1 MSNMDQ
7 NLSQILNIEPEP
19 QPIVVKSPN
28 AVEVKV
34 EMEEVDKD
42 FQKARENLKELVN
55 LGFQAID
62 GVLKVASEGD
72 SPRAYEVVAQMI
84 KAVAETNKDLV
95 ELHQRMKTIK
105 EDKYETKTTNN
116 TTNAI
121 FLGSTKELQELINPK
136 RSFAKALQETD
147 NIIDTSKKIIDNGWY
162 QEQ

>member
-19 QPIVVKSPN
+19 QPIAVKPPN

-147 NIIDTSKKIIDNGWY
+147 TIIDTSKKIIDNG
-162 QEQ
+162 

>member
-1 MSNMDQ
+1 MSKMDE
-7 NLSQILNIEPEP
+7 NLSEILNIDPEP
-19 QPIVVKSPN
+19 KSIVAKPTEPK
-28 AVEVKV
+28 EVTV
-34 EMEEVDKD
+34 AMDDVDKD
-42 FQKARENLKELVN
+42 FQRARENLKELVN

-84 KAVAETNKDLV
+84 KAVADTNKDLV

-105 EDKYETKTTNN
+105 EDKYEQKTVNN

-136 RSFAKALQETD
+136 RSFAKAIKDTD
-147 NIIDTSKKIIDNGWY
+147 AIIDSSKKIIENG
-162 QEQ
+162 

>member
-1 MSNMDQ
+1 MKPE
-7 NLSQILNIEPEP
+7 EPTTLVR
-19 QPIVVKSPN
+19 QPGV
-28 AVEVKV
+28 VEVTV
-34 EMEEVDKD
+34 DAEDVDKD
-42 FQKARENLKELVN
+42 FQKARQNLKELVN
-55 LGFQAID
+55 LGFIAID

-105 EDKYETKTTNN
+105 EDKYEQKTVNN

-136 RSFAKALQETD
+136 RSFAKALQDSD
-147 NIIDTSKKIIDNGWY
+147 NILDSSKKIIEDGGN
-162 QEQ
+162 

>member
-1 MSNMDQ
+1 MDE
-7 NLSQILNIEPEP
+7 NLSEILNIDPEP
-19 QPIVVKSPN
+19 KSLAVKPPN
-28 AVEVKV
+28 AIEVKV
-34 EMEEVDKD
+34 DMDDADKD

-55 LGFQAID
+55 LGFLAID

-105 EDKYETKTTNN
+105 QDKYETKTTNN

-136 RSFAKALQETD
+136 RSFSKALQETD
-147 NIIDTSKKIIDNGWY
+147 EIIDTSKKIIDNG
-162 QEQ
+162 

>member
-1 MSNMDQ
+1 MSKMDENLSEILNMD
-7 NLSQILNIEPEP
+7 PEP
-19 QPIVVKSPN
+19 KAIVTKPPQAIE
-28 AVEVKV
+28 AV
-34 EMEEVDKD
+34 VDMDDAEKD
-42 FQKARENLKELVN
+42 FQKARQNLKELVG

-105 EDKYETKTTNN
+105 EDKYEQKTVNN

-136 RSFAKALQETD
+136 RSFAKALKETD
-147 NIIDTSKKIIDNGWY
+147 VILDSSKKIIENG
-162 QEQ
+162 

>member
-1 MSNMDQ
+1 MDE
-7 NLSQILNIEPEP
+7 NLSEILNIDPEP
-19 QPIVVKSPN
+19 NQMIVKPPN
-28 AVEVKV
+28 AIEAKV

-55 LGFQAID
+55 LGFLAID

-121 FLGSTKELQELINPK
+121 FLGSTKDLQELLNPK
-136 RSFAKALQETD
+136 RSFSKAMQDTT
-147 NIIDTSKKIIDNGWY
+147 NIIDESKKILDH
-162 QEQ
+162 E

>member
-1 MSNMDQ
+1 MSKMDENLSEILNMD
-7 NLSQILNIEPEP
+7 PEP
-19 QPIVVKSPN
+19 NQMIVKPPN
-28 AVEVKV
+28 AIEVTV
-34 EMEEVDKD
+34 DMDDADKD

-55 LGFQAID
+55 LGFLAID

-105 EDKYETKTTNN
+105 QDKYEQKTVNN

-136 RSFAKALQETD
+136 RSFAKAMQDTTE
-147 NIIDTSKKIIDNGWY
+147 IIDESKKILDH
-162 QEQ
+162 E

>member
-1 MSNMDQ
+1 MDE
-7 NLSQILNIEPEP
+7 NLSEILNIDPEP
-19 QPIVVKSPN
+19 KSIVAKPTEPK
-28 AVEVKV
+28 EVTV
-34 EMEEVDKD
+34 AMDDVDKD
-42 FQKARENLKELVN
+42 FQRARENLKELVN

-84 KAVAETNKDLV
+84 KAVADTNKDLV

-105 EDKYETKTTNN
+105 EDKYEQKTVNN

-136 RSFAKALQETD
+136 RSFAKAIKDTD
-147 NIIDTSKKIIDNGWY
+147 AIIDSSKKIIENG
-162 QEQ
+162 

>member
-1 MSNMDQ
+1 MSKMDE
-7 NLSQILNIEPEP
+7 NLSELLNIEPDP
-19 QPIVVKSPN
+19 KQSLAVQPN
-28 AVEVKV
+28 AIEVKV
-34 EMEEVDKD
+34 DMDDADKD

-55 LGFQAID
+55 LGFMAID

-105 EDKYETKTTNN
+105 QDKYDQKTVNN

-136 RSFAKALQETD
+136 RSFAKAMNETAA
-147 NIIDTSKKIIDNGWY
+147 IIDDSKKILDNG
-162 QEQ
+162 

>member
-1 MSNMDQ
+1 MSKMDE
-7 NLSQILNIEPEP
+7 NLSEILNIDPEP
-19 QPIVVKSPN
+19 KSIVTKPTEPKEV
-28 AVEVKV
+28 AVA
-34 EMEEVDKD
+34 MDDVDKD
-42 FQKARENLKELVN
+42 FQRARENLKELVN

-84 KAVAETNKDLV
+84 KAVADTNKDLV

-105 EDKYETKTTNN
+105 EDKYEQKTVNN

-136 RSFAKALQETD
+136 RSFAKAIKDTD
-147 NIIDTSKKIIDNGWY
+147 AIIDSSKKIIENG
-162 QEQ
+162 

>member
-1 MSNMDQ
+1 MSKMDE
-7 NLSQILNIEPEP
+7 NLSEILNIDPEP
-19 QPIVVKSPN
+19 KPIVARSAEPK
-28 AVEVKV
+28 EVTV
-34 EMEEVDKD
+34 AMDDADKD
-42 FQKARENLKELVN
+42 FQRARENLKELVN

-105 EDKYETKTTNN
+105 EDKYEQKTVNN

-136 RSFAKALQETD
+136 RSFAKAIKDTD
-147 NIIDTSKKIIDNGWY
+147 SILDSSKKIIENG
-162 QEQ
+162 

>member
-1 MSNMDQ
+1 MSKMDENLSEMLNMD
-7 NLSQILNIEPEP
+7 PEP
-19 QPIVVKSPN
+19 KQIVARQPNSI
-28 AVEVKV
+28 EVKV
-34 EMEEVDKD
+34 DMDDADKD

-105 EDKYETKTTNN
+105 QDKYEQKTVNN

-136 RSFAKALQETD
+136 RSFAKAMTD
-147 NIIDTSKKIIDNGWY
+147 TTAIIDESKKMLENG
-162 QEQ
+162 

>member
-1 MSNMDQ
+1 MSKMDE
-7 NLSQILNIEPEP
+7 NLSEILNIDPEP
-19 QPIVVKSPN
+19 NQMIVKPPN
-28 AVEVKV
+28 AIEVTV
-34 EMEEVDKD
+34 DMDDADKD

-55 LGFQAID
+55 LGFLAID

-105 EDKYETKTTNN
+105 QDKYEQKTVNN

-136 RSFAKALQETD
+136 RSFAKAMQDTTE
-147 NIIDTSKKIIDNGWY
+147 IIDESKKILDH
-162 QEQ
+162 E

>member
-1 MSNMDQ
+1 MSKMDE
-7 NLSQILNIEPEP
+7 NLSEILNIDPEP
-19 QPIVVKSPN
+19 KLLAVKPPN
-28 AVEVKV
+28 AIEVKV
-34 EMEEVDKD
+34 DMDDADKD
-42 FQKARENLKELVN
+42 FHKARENLKELVN
-55 LGFQAID
+55 LGFLAID

-105 EDKYETKTTNN
+105 QDKYETKTTNN

-147 NIIDTSKKIIDNGWY
+147 EIIDTSKKIIDNG
-162 QEQ
+162 

>member
-1 MSNMDQ
+1 MD
-7 NLSQILNIEPEP
+7 PEP
-19 QPIVVKSPN
+19 AAIVQRKSELPVK
-28 AVEVKV
+28 EVRV
-34 EMEEVDKD
+34 DMDDVDKD
-42 FQKARENLKELVN
+42 FQKARENLKELVG

-105 EDKYETKTTNN
+105 EDKYEQKTVNN

-121 FLGSTKELQELINPK
+121 FLGSTKDLQELINPK
-136 RSFAKALQETD
+136 RSFAKAVK
-147 NIIDTSKKIIDNGWY
+147 DTTAIVDDTKKLIENG
-162 QEQ
+162 

>member
-1 MSNMDQ
+1 MSRMDQ
-7 NLSQILNIEPEP
+7 NLSEILNMNPDSQAIT
-19 QPIVVKSPN
+19 VKPPN
-28 AVEVKV
+28 AIEVKV
-34 EMEEVDKD
+34 DMDDADKD

-105 EDKYETKTTNN
+105 QDKYETKTTNN

-147 NIIDTSKKIIDNGWY
+147 VIIDTSKKIIDNG
-162 QEQ
+162 

>member
-1 MSNMDQ
+1 MSRMDQ
-7 NLSQILNIEPEP
+7 NLSEILNIDPEP
-19 QPIVVKSPN
+19 KPLVVRPPN
-28 AVEVKV
+28 AIEVKV

-147 NIIDTSKKIIDNGWY
+147 TIIDTSKKIIDNG
-162 QEQ
+162 

>member
-1 MSNMDQ
+1 MSRMDQ
-7 NLSQILNIEPEP
+7 NLSEILNMNPEP
-19 QPIVVKSPN
+19 KSLVVKPPN
-28 AVEVKV
+28 AIEVKV

-136 RSFAKALQETD
+136 RSFAKAMNETSVIVD
-147 NIIDTSKKIIDNGWY
+147 ESKKIMENG
-162 QEQ
+162 

>member
-7 NLSQILNIEPEP
+7 NLSQLLNIEPEP
-19 QPIVVKSPN
+19 QSIVVKPPN

-147 NIIDTSKKIIDNGWY
+147 NIIDTSKKIIDNG
-162 QEQ
+162 

>member
-1 MSNMDQ
+1 MSKMDE
-7 NLSQILNIEPEP
+7 NLSEILNMNPEP
-19 QPIVVKSPN
+19 NQMIVKPPS
-28 AVEVKV
+28 AIEVTV
-34 EMEEVDKD
+34 DMDDADKD

-55 LGFQAID
+55 LGFLAID

-105 EDKYETKTTNN
+105 QDKYEQKTVNN

-136 RSFAKALQETD
+136 RSFAKAMQDTTE
-147 NIIDTSKKIIDNGWY
+147 IIDESKKILDH
-162 QEQ
+162 E

>member
-1 MSNMDQ
+1 MSKMDE
-7 NLSQILNIEPEP
+7 NLSEILNIDPEP
-19 QPIVVKSPN
+19 KTIVARPPEPK
-28 AVEVKV
+28 EVTV
-34 EMEEVDKD
+34 AMDDADKD
-42 FQKARENLKELVN
+42 FQRARENLKELVN

-105 EDKYETKTTNN
+105 EDKYEQKTVNN

-136 RSFAKALQETD
+136 RSFAKAIKDTD
-147 NIIDTSKKIIDNGWY
+147 SILDSSKKIIENG
-162 QEQ
+162 

>member
-1 MSNMDQ
+1 MSKMDES
-7 NLSQILNIEPEP
+7 LSGILNIEPDPEKS
-19 QPIVVKSPN
+19 IVKPPN
-28 AVEVKV
+28 ATEVV
-34 EMEEVDKD
+34 VDADDAEKD
-42 FQKARENLKELVN
+42 FQKARHNLKELVN
-55 LGFQAID
+55 LGFLAID

-105 EDKYETKTTNN
+105 EDKYETKTVNN

-136 RSFAKALQETD
+136 RSFAKALSETSV
-147 NIIDTSKKIIDNGWY
+147 IIEDSKKLMDNG
-162 QEQ
+162 

>member
-1 MSNMDQ
+1 MSKMDE
-7 NLSQILNIEPEP
+7 NLSELLNIEPDP
-19 QPIVVKSPN
+19 KQSLTVQPN
-28 AVEVKV
+28 AIEVKV
-34 EMEEVDKD
+34 DMDDADKD

-55 LGFQAID
+55 LGFMAID

-105 EDKYETKTTNN
+105 QDKYDQKTVNN

-136 RSFAKALQETD
+136 RSFAKAMNETAA
-147 NIIDTSKKIIDNGWY
+147 IIDDSKKILDNG
-162 QEQ
+162 

>member
-1 MSNMDQ
+1 MDENLSEILNMDPDPKQ
-7 NLSQILNIEPEP
+7 M
-19 QPIVVKSPN
+19 IVKPPN
-28 AVEVKV
+28 AIEAKV

-55 LGFQAID
+55 LGFLAID

-121 FLGSTKELQELINPK
+121 FLGSTKDLQELLNPK
-136 RSFAKALQETD
+136 RSFSKAMQDTT
-147 NIIDTSKKIIDNGWY
+147 NIIDESKKILDH
-162 QEQ
+162 E